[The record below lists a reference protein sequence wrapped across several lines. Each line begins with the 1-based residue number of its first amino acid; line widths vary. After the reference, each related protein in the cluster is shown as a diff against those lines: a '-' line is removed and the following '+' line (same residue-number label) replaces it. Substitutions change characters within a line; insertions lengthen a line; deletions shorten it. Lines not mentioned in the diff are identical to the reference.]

1 MLTVLGLTFLATVLV
16 GVPIAFSLGLA
27 AAATL
32 VAWGQVPLWLLA
44 QRMFTGVDSF
54 VFMAIPFFILAG
66 ELMTTAGILDRL
78 VKFADGLVGHIR
90 GGLAHVTIV
99 AEMFFSGISG
109 SAVAD
114 AAALSAVLSP
124 SMSKQYDPDFGNGVV
139 ASAAMLGPIIP
150 PSIPM
155 VVYALA
161 AGGVS
166 IAGLFIAGI
175 IPGIVLA
182 AGMMAS
188 CVIAEGAGFRCGAH
202 HDLARVSAGDVD
214 RSGAA
219 HAEIIWRVWRHLH
232 RHRGGAV
239 AVAYA
244 AGGPLCDHELKW
256 RTCRPPWCA
265 RSPSVV
271 FMLIACSNA
280 VSWLLTTQQ
289 VPSLVAQFL
298 KAYASSPWIF
308 LLIINIFLLIVGCL
322 MDLSAAMIMLVPIL
336 APIALTYGVD
346 PLHFGFIVTLNLTIG
361 LLTPPVGAIL
371 FVVCGISKT
380 RWSVWSARFRCCL
393 ASQRWRDL
401 RALVR
406 VWPPRFLG
414 TDSSVATTPSDPKE
428 VRH

>member
-1 MLTVLGLTFLATVLV
+1 MLAVLGLTFLATVLV

-27 AAATL
+27 ASATL

-78 VKFADGLVGHIR
+78 VRFADALVGHIR

-124 SMSKQYDPDFGNGVV
+124 SMAKQYDTDFGNGVV

-175 IPGIVLA
+175 IPGIVLGG
-182 AGMMAS
+182 GMMAIAY
-188 CVIAEGAGFRCGAH
+188 VIAKRRGYPVRPRTVTWREFT
-202 HDLARVSAGDVD
+202 VQMWDVLPALLMPVIIL
-214 RSGAA
+214 GGILGGIFTATEAA
-219 HAEIIWRVWRHLH
+219 
-232 RHRGGAV
+232 AV

-244 AGGPLCDHELKW
+244 VVVGLVVTKELKW
-256 RTCRPPWCA
+256 RDIPPA
-265 RSPSVV
+265 LVRSAVATSVV

-298 KAYASSPWIF
+298 RAYASSPWVF

-336 APIALTYGVD
+336 APIAVSYGVD
-346 PLHFGFIVTLNLTIG
+346 PLHFGFVVTLNLTIG

-371 FVVCGISKT
+371 FVVCGISKLSLERLVGAIWPFLVFQILVLFLVT
-380 RWSVWSARFRCCL
+380 YVPWFCVWL
-393 ASQRWRDL
+393 
-401 RALVR
+401 
-406 VWPPRFLG
+406 PRLLG
-414 TDSSVATTPSDPKE
+414 YGF
-428 VRH
+428 

>member
-78 VKFADGLVGHIR
+78 VKFADGLVGHVR

-124 SMSKQYDPDFGNGVV
+124 SMAKQYDPDFGNGVV

-161 AGGVS
+161 AG
-166 IAGLFIAGI
+166 
-175 IPGIVLA
+175 
-182 AGMMAS
+182 MMAIAY
-188 CVIAEGAGFRCGAH
+188 VIARRRKFPVR
-202 HDLARVSAGDVD
+202 ARTMTWREFLPEMWTVFPALLMPVIILG
-214 RSGAA
+214 GILGGIFTATEAA
-219 HAEIIWRVWRHLH
+219 
-232 RHRGGAV
+232 AV

-244 AGGPLCDHELKW
+244 VLVGLFVTKELKW
-256 RTCRPPWCA
+256 RDMPPA
-265 RSPSVV
+265 LVRSAVSTSVV

-289 VPSLVAQFL
+289 VPTLVAQFL
-298 KAYASSPWIF
+298 KAYASSPWVF
-308 LLIINIFLLIVGCL
+308 LMIINIFLLIVGCL

-371 FVVCGISKT
+371 FVVCGISKISLE
-380 RWSVWSARFRCCL
+380 R
-393 ASQRWRDL
+393 
-401 RALVR
+401 LVR
-406 VWPPRFLG
+406 AIWPFLLWQILVLLLVTYVPWFAVWLPRLLG
-414 TDSSVATTPSDPKE
+414 YGF
-428 VRH
+428 

>member
-1 MLTVLGLTFLATVLV
+1 MLTVLAVTFLATVLV

-32 VAWGQVPLWLLA
+32 VAWGQVSLSLLA

-78 VKFADGLVGHIR
+78 VKFADALVGHIC

-124 SMSKQYDPDFGNGVV
+124 SMAKQYDADFGNGVV

-161 AGGVS
+161 AGSVS
-166 IAGLFIAGI
+166 IAGLFIAGM
-175 IPGIVLA
+175 IPGIILG
-182 AGMMAS
+182 AGMMAIAYAIAKRRAYPVRPRTMTWRELPPQMWDVLPALLMP
-188 CVIAEGAGFRCGAH
+188 VIILGGILGGIFTATE
-202 HDLARVSAGDVD
+202 
-214 RSGAA
+214 AA
-219 HAEIIWRVWRHLH
+219 
-232 RHRGGAV
+232 AV

-244 AGGPLCDHELKW
+244 VVVGLFVTKELKW
-256 RTCRPPWCA
+256 RDMPPA
-265 RSPSVV
+265 LVRSAVATSVV

-289 VPSLVAQFL
+289 VPNLVAQFL
-298 KAYASSPWIF
+298 KANAPSPWIF
-308 LLIINIFLLIVGCL
+308 LLIVNIFLLIVGCL

-336 APIALTYGVD
+336 APIAVSYGVD
-346 PLHFGFIVTLNLTIG
+346 PLHFGFIVVLNLTIG

-371 FVVCGISKT
+371 FVVCGISKISLE
-380 RWSVWSARFRCCL
+380 RLVRAIWPFLLWQIAVL
-393 ASQRWRDL
+393 
-401 RALVR
+401 ALVTYVPWFC
-406 VWPPRFLG
+406 VWLPRLLG
-414 TDSSVATTPSDPKE
+414 YGF
-428 VRH
+428 

>member
-1 MLTVLGLTFLATVLV
+1 MLTVLAVTFLATVLV

-32 VAWGQVPLWLLA
+32 LAWGQVSLSLLA

-78 VKFADGLVGHIR
+78 VKFADALVGHIR

-124 SMSKQYDPDFGNGVV
+124 SMAKQYDKDFGNGIV

-161 AGGVS
+161 AGSVS
-166 IAGLFIAGI
+166 IAGLFIAGM
-175 IPGIVLA
+175 IPGIILG
-182 AGMMAS
+182 AGMMAIAY
-188 CVIAEGAGFRCGAH
+188 VIARRRGYPVRSRTMTWRE
-202 HDLARVSAGDVD
+202 LLPQMWDVLPALLMPVIIL
-214 RSGAA
+214 GGILGGIFTATEAA
-219 HAEIIWRVWRHLH
+219 
-232 RHRGGAV
+232 AV

-244 AGGPLCDHELKW
+244 VVVGLFVTKELRW
-256 RTCRPPWCA
+256 RDIPPA
-265 RSPSVV
+265 LVRSAVATSVV

-289 VPSLVAQFL
+289 VPRLVADFL
-298 KAYASSPWIF
+298 KANASSPWVF
-308 LLIINIFLLIVGCL
+308 LLIVNFFLLIVGCL
-322 MDLSAAMIMLVPIL
+322 MDLSAAVIMLVPIL
-336 APIALTYGVD
+336 APIAVSYGVD
-346 PLHFGFIVTLNLTIG
+346 PLHFGFIVVLNLTIG

-371 FVVCGISKT
+371 FVVCGISKMPLE
-380 RWSVWSARFRCCL
+380 R
-393 ASQRWRDL
+393 
-401 RALVR
+401 LVR
-406 VWPPRFLG
+406 AIFPFLFWQVAVLFLVTYVPWFCVWLPRLLG
-414 TDSSVATTPSDPKE
+414 YGF
-428 VRH
+428 

>member
-1 MLTVLGLTFLATVLV
+1 MLTVLGLTFLVTVLA

-78 VKFADGLVGHIR
+78 VKFADALVGHIC
-90 GGLAHVTIV
+90 GGLAHVAIV
-99 AEMFFSGISG
+99 AECFFSGISG

-124 SMSKQYDPDFGNGVV
+124 SMAKQYDPDFGNGVV

-175 IPGIVLA
+175 IPGLVLA
-182 AGMMAS
+182 AGMMAIAY
-188 CVIAEGAGFRCGAH
+188 VIAKRRGYPVR
-202 HDLARVSAGDVD
+202 ARTMTLREFLPEMWTVFPALLMPVIILG
-214 RSGAA
+214 GILGGIFTATEAA
-219 HAEIIWRVWRHLH
+219 
-232 RHRGGAV
+232 AV

-244 AGGPLCDHELKW
+244 VVVGLLVTKELHW
-256 RTCRPPWCA
+256 RDMPPA
-265 RSPSVV
+265 LVRSAVSTSVV
-271 FMLIACSNA
+271 FMLIATSNA

-298 KAYASSPWIF
+298 KTHASSPWVF

-371 FVVCGISKT
+371 FVVCGISKISLE
-380 RWSVWSARFRCCL
+380 R
-393 ASQRWRDL
+393 
-401 RALVR
+401 LVR
-406 VWPPRFLG
+406 AILPFLLWQMAVLLLVTYMPWLCVWLPRLLG
-414 TDSSVATTPSDPKE
+414 YGF
-428 VRH
+428 

>member
-1 MLTVLGLTFLATVLV
+1 MLTILGLTFLATVLI

-166 IAGLFIAGI
+166 IAGLFIAGM
-175 IPGIVLA
+175 IPGIVLGL
-182 AGMMAS
+182 GMMAIAY
-188 CVIAEGAGFRCGAH
+188 VIAKRRGYPVRPHTVTWREF
-202 HDLARVSAGDVD
+202 LAEMWDVLPALLMPVIIL
-214 RSGAA
+214 GGILGGIFTATEAA
-219 HAEIIWRVWRHLH
+219 
-232 RHRGGAV
+232 AV

-244 AGGPLCDHELKW
+244 VVVGLVVTKELKW
-256 RTCRPPWCA
+256 RDIPPA
-265 RSPSVV
+265 LVRSAVATSVV
-271 FMLIACSNA
+271 FMLIACSNG

-298 KAYASSPWIF
+298 RAYASSPWLF
-308 LLIINIFLLIVGCL
+308 LLIINVFLLIVGCL

-346 PLHFGFIVTLNLTIG
+346 PLHFGFIVVLNLTIG

-371 FVVCGISKT
+371 FVICGIS
-380 RWSVWSARFRCCL
+380 RISLER
-393 ASQRWRDL
+393 
-401 RALVR
+401 LVR
-406 VWPPRFLG
+406 AVWPFLVWQIAVLTLVTYVPWFCVWLPRLLG
-414 TDSSVATTPSDPKE
+414 YGF
-428 VRH
+428 